1 MLESHLIKDYKNL
14 SELNRN
20 PENPRDIDEKE
31 LTMLRKSLDKF
42 GDLSGFVV
50 NVVSG
55 NLVSGNQRSK
65 VLPSVSKIE
74 ITERYEKPN
83 AKGTIAIGYV
93 VVDGEKHKY
102 REVLFDEATEKA
114 ANIAANQQGGN
125 FNLPALKEWVMELDE
140 LSIDLDLLGFKD
152 DFLQT
157 LIAPIHQGG
166 MCDEDEV
173 PEPPKE
179 SISKLGD
186 LFKLGEHRLLCG
198 DSTNI
203 QHVEQLMNNEK
214 ADMVFTDPPYNVGSD
229 SVNFAK
235 DVSKSMKSLS
245 EAKWDQNFEIEPP
258 ILNAITCSK
267 DSATFYIWT
276 SHYLF
281 NRIIETI
288 KPFCDF
294 TSYMVWNKPN
304 PMPSLSKRHPTWN
317 TELCVYGTR
326 GTKRVVNFPNGEHFT
341 SCRTVTKKSDGTHP
355 TQKPIE
361 LIQPLIEFSSGVG
374 QSIIDLFG
382 GSGSTLIACE
392 KTNRK
397 CFMMELDP
405 HYVDVIIKRF
415 IQYANKPVF
424 RINDDGIETDI
435 TAEFFI

>member
-157 LIAPIHQGG
+157 LIAPIHEIDAPILKTG
-166 MCDEDEV
+166 ENEV
-173 PEPPKE
+173 GQMTFILSNEQQE
-179 SISKLGD
+179 IVNRAMD
-186 LFKLGEHRLLCG
+186 LANSLGE
-198 DSTNI
+198 I
-203 QHVEQLMNNEK
+203 
-214 ADMVFTDPPYNVGSD
+214 
-229 SVNFAK
+229 
-235 DVSKSMKSLS
+235 
-245 EAKWDQNFEIEPP
+245 
-258 ILNAITCSK
+258 K
-267 DSATFYIWT
+267 DSINKNKSGNLLA
-276 SHYLF
+276 
-281 NRIIETI
+281 RICEVFITQ
-288 KPFCDF
+288 
-294 TSYMVWNKPN
+294 N
-304 PMPSLSKRHPTWN
+304 
-317 TELCVYGTR
+317 
-326 GTKRVVNFPNGEHFT
+326 EH
-341 SCRTVTKKSDGTHP
+341 S
-355 TQKPIE
+355 
-361 LIQPLIEFSSGVG
+361 
-374 QSIIDLFG
+374 
-382 GSGSTLIACE
+382 
-392 KTNRK
+392 
-397 CFMMELDP
+397 
-405 HYVDVIIKRF
+405 
-415 IQYANKPVF
+415 
-424 RINDDGIETDI
+424 
-435 TAEFFI
+435 

>member
-1 MLESHLIKDYKNL
+1 MKL
-14 SELNRN
+14 SELKPN
-20 PENPRDIDEKE
+20 PKNPRDIDEKE
-31 LTMLRKSLDKF
+31 LEMLKKSLDKF

-50 NVVSG
+50 NKVTGNIVSG
-55 NLVSGNQRSK
+55 HQRKK
-65 VLPSVSKIE
+65 VLPSDSEIV
-74 ITERYEKPN
+74 ITEQYEKPN

-157 LIAPIHQGG
+157 LIAPIHQANG
-166 MCDEDEV
+166 DEDAVPEV
-173 PEPPKE
+173 PKEPKT
-179 SISKLGD
+179 KLGD
-186 LFKLGEHRLLCG
+186 LYKLGEHRLLCG

-203 QHVEQLMNNEK
+203 QHVERLMNGEN
-214 ADMVFTDPPYNVGSD
+214 ADMVFTDPPYGMNLD
-229 SVNFAK
+229 TNTK
-235 DVSKSMKSLS
+235 DIYFK
-245 EAKWDQNFEIEPP
+245 DQKPD
-258 ILNAITCSK
+258 K
-267 DSATFYIWT
+267 DGKY
-276 SHYLF
+276 
-281 NRIIETI
+281 
-288 KPFCDF
+288 
-294 TSYMVWNKPN
+294 
-304 PMPSLSKRHPTWN
+304 LSKTSSIGARKTNNYRPIIGDDTEFNSGIILGIFDYCKEVFLWGADYYCQSLPKKGSWLVWDKTGGN
-317 TELCVYGTR
+317 ESLDKAGFQSKFELCWSKNSHRRSIVRSTWVGVSGMSHKDASHR
-326 GTKRVVNFPNGEHFT
+326 M
-341 SCRTVTKKSDGTHP
+341 HP
-355 TQKPIE
+355 TQKPVKLCE
-361 LIQPLIEFSSGVG
+361 N
-374 QSIIDLFG
+374 IIKEYSEENKNIVDIYG